1 VAEIAHLHP
10 LRNDYLLLFVDAFS
24 EHVQYRALNTL
35 RDAQVHVVAFPAH
48 TSHRTQPFGVSIFG
62 PMKNAFQSLFARRAI
77 ATTQRE
83 ARNDIYTFCEMVRDA
98 YYKSITFSN
107 IVAGFRSTGI
117 WCPDNR
123 APNLRAI
130 ETEDFTSSSV
140 AREVLEHA
148 EGTGKP
154 SFEVYCYLVTFF
166 SRSRGHFVS
175 AEAVMESGRLLVST
189 RTKGTLKSDSVT
201 AALLERE
208 ERHKENCREK
218 EDGSREMRRGG
229 L

>member
-1 VAEIAHLHP
+1 M
-10 LRNDYLLLFVDAFS
+10 DAFS
-24 EHVQYRALNTL
+24 GHVQYRALKTL
-35 RDAQVHVVAFPAH
+35 RDAQVQVVALPAH
-48 TSHRTQPFGVSIFG
+48 TSHRTQPLDVSIFG

-83 ARNDIYTFCEMVRDA
+83 ARNDIYTFCEMLRDA
-98 YYKSITFSN
+98 YYKSMTFSN

-123 APNLRAI
+123 APNWRAI
-130 ETEDFTSSSV
+130 ETADFTSS
-140 AREVLEHA
+140 AAAQANREHA

-154 SFEVYCYLVTFF
+154 SFEVFSDLVSFF
-166 SRSRGHFVS
+166 SRSRGQFVS
-175 AEAVMESGRLLVST
+175 DGAVMESGRLVVST
-189 RTKGTLKSDSVT
+189 KPGGTLTSGNVT

-208 ERHKENCREK
+208 ERRKVKDREK
-218 EDGSREMRRGG
+218 EER